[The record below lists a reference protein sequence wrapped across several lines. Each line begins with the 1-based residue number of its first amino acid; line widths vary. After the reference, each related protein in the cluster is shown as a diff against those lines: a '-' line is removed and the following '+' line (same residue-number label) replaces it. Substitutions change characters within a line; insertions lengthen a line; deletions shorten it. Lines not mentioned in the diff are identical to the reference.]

1 MAIYTTEVLVLGV
14 KNWGNADK
22 IVTLLSPTY
31 GKITA
36 AAYGCR
42 RPKSPL
48 AASMQPFSWLDIQLS
63 KGEKMDT
70 VRQCEHKGFFSDLYE
85 DLTAMAY
92 ASFIAELAKEL
103 CSEDEPQAEIYEKLL
118 KILPCLTKFNPRICA
133 LASAYQIFEY
143 TGCQLHYRQCAL
155 CGSKIEGDCHFDA
168 MQGGAICTSC
178 SQGKQI
184 NYPASVRLFIEH
196 LLHLDWDN
204 PPKFQVKG
212 IDLINAEK
220 ILLDYI
226 QSLIGKPFKSL
237 TFIKQVTSLS

>member
-1 MAIYTTEVLVLGV
+1 MCFWLVLIRFLNILAV
-14 KNWGNADK
+14 NFI
-22 IVTLLSPTY
+22 IVN
-31 GKITA
+31 
-36 AAYGCR
+36 
-42 RPKSPL
+42 
-48 AASMQPFSWLDIQLS
+48 
-63 KGEKMDT
+63 
-70 VRQCEHKGFFSDLYE
+70 V
-85 DLTAMAY
+85 
-92 ASFIAELAKEL
+92 
-103 CSEDEPQAEIYEKLL
+103 
-118 KILPCLTKFNPRICA
+118 
-133 LASAYQIFEY
+133 
-143 TGCQLHYRQCAL
+143 HYVEV
-155 CGSKIEGDCHFDA
+155 KIEGDCHFDA

>member
-118 KILPCLTKFNPRICA
+118 KILP
-133 LASAYQIFEY
+133 
-143 TGCQLHYRQCAL
+143 
-155 CGSKIEGDCHFDA
+155 
-168 MQGGAICTSC
+168 
-178 SQGKQI
+178 
-184 NYPASVRLFIEH
+184 
-196 LLHLDWDN
+196 
-204 PPKFQVKG
+204 
-212 IDLINAEK
+212 
-220 ILLDYI
+220 
-226 QSLIGKPFKSL
+226 
-237 TFIKQVTSLS
+237 

>member
-1 MAIYTTEVLVLGV
+1 MLI
-14 KNWGNADK
+14 
-22 IVTLLSPTY
+22 
-31 GKITA
+31 
-36 AAYGCR
+36 
-42 RPKSPL
+42 
-48 AASMQPFSWLDIQLS
+48 
-63 KGEKMDT
+63 
-70 VRQCEHKGFFSDLYE
+70 
-85 DLTAMAY
+85 
-92 ASFIAELAKEL
+92 
-103 CSEDEPQAEIYEKLL
+103 
-118 KILPCLTKFNPRICA
+118 
-133 LASAYQIFEY
+133 QIFEY
-143 TGCQLHYRQCAL
+143 TGCQLHYSQCAL

-178 SQGKQI
+178 NQGKQI
-184 NYPASVRLFIEH
+184 NYSASVRLFIEH